1 MNELEKKTYEELI
14 ERRGVLAKD
23 ADQEGADL
31 DAIEKEIRSINEEI
45 ERRRAAEADEQ
56 AKVEKREM
64 LRGMVANGAGETL
77 GKFEAEKEKKK
88 MPDMKEIRSS
98 AAYINAW
105 VEDVKEGKYVQTRKL
120 LTENADAGNVALGDG
135 VVPVPVIVEDRIRAA
150 WEKNELARRIR
161 RTYFRGNLKVGYEAS
176 STGAVIHEEGD
187 EAVDDEVLT
196 FGVISLIPEMIKKA
210 IAVSDELI
218 DMKGQEFIDYLF
230 DEFENKIVALL
241 CEEAIGAV
249 ITAPTTNSPTAIGIP
264 VVNATVITLDLVAQ
278 ALALLTNDNA
288 NPAIV
293 MNRGTFAAFRAAALN
308 ANYAV
313 DPFEGLPVVFTSA
326 LPSIATA
333 AADDVYMIVG
343 DLSAIQANFPAG
355 DQVSFIFDPYTRKRE
370 DLVEI
375 TGKLYVAVGVTE
387 PGMLVRVANT
397 SNE

>member
-120 LTENADAGNVALGDG
+120 LTENSEHVAVGDG

-150 WEKNELARRIR
+150 WENNELASRIR
-161 RTYFRGNLKVGYEAS
+161 RTYFRGNLKVGYEES

-187 EAVDDEVLT
+187 KAVDDEVLT
-196 FGVISLIPEMIKKA
+196 FGVISLIPAMIKKA

-230 DEFENKIVALL
+230 DEFENKIVARL
-241 CEEAIGAV
+241 CEAAIDAV
-249 ITAPTTNSPTAIGIP
+249 SSAPTTNGPTEIGIP

-333 AADDVYMIVG
+333 DADDVYMIVG

-355 DQVSFIFDPYTRKRE
+355 DQVSFIFDPYTRKKE